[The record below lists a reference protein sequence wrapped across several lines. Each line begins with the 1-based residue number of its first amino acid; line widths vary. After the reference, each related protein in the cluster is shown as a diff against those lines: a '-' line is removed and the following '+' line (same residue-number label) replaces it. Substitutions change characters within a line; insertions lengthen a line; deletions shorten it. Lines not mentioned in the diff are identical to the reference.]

1 MVFIF
6 QSIDLIELGCTNDI
20 IKSCFVLSSARMILQ
35 KVDLLRR
42 EDAFI
47 KRNNKSML
55 PQLCKVSLSFTSHV
69 SFPVHCVLMHC

>member
-20 IKSCFVLSSARMILQ
+20 IKSCFVPSSARMILQ
-35 KVDLLRR
+35 KVDLLKR

-47 KRNNKSML
+47 KNKKQVYAAPAL
-55 PQLCKVSLSFTSHV
+55 
-69 SFPVHCVLMHC
+69 